1 MSDLEDKYNLSKIL
15 FQYFKENSIW
25 VDELIAEYNLS
36 NDQKDDFLI
45 GVQISSKI
53 HYGVNTISGFLTE
66 EHLSLQNIWNLCK
79 EHNLNDIS
87 LSLVSQSLSV
97 LLSKRIERLPE
108 HYPVRGYFIYSS
120 NFLKPEEFNI
130 EPKDDVKYL
139 KAISKM
145 KQEIAEYK
153 ERFIESENQIIFLG
167 KQISDQNDILA
178 GRATLSWS

>member
-15 FQYFKENSIW
+15 FQYFKDSSIW
-25 VDELIAEYNLS
+25 VDELIEEYNLS
-36 NDQKDDFLI
+36 SDQKDDFLI

-53 HYGVNTISGFLTE
+53 HHGANTISGFLTE
-66 EHLSLQNIWNLCK
+66 EHFSLQNIWNLCK
-79 EHNLNDIS
+79 EKKLKNIS
-87 LSLVSQSLSV
+87 LSLVSESLSA
-97 LLSKRIERLPE
+97 LLSKRIEILPK

-139 KAISKM
+139 KAISEM
-145 KQEIAEYK
+145 KKEIAEYK
-153 ERFIESENQIIFLG
+153 EKFIESESKIAFLD
-167 KQISDQNDILA
+167 KQISDQNNILA